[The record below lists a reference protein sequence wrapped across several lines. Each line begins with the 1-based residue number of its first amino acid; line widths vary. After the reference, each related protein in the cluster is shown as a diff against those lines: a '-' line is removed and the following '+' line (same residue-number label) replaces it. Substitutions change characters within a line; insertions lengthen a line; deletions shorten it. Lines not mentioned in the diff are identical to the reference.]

1 MDQNLDSKTQFLD
14 KINYF
19 YNRNKIKI
27 LFFLITILIL
37 IISLAIFN
45 QINERKNNL
54 ISEKYIKAN
63 VLLSANKIEDAK
75 NIYEEIILSKNNFYS
90 ILALN
95 TILEKELINDKNKI
109 MNYFEVLEKT
119 NLSSEQKD
127 LINFKK
133 ALYFFKTTDVK
144 SGEEL
149 LKKLIDKNSRLK
161 SLAQEIIVK

>member
-161 SLAQEIIVK
+161 SLAQEIIAK

>member
-1 MDQNLDSKTQFLD
+1 M
-14 KINYF
+14 I
-19 YNRNKIKI
+19 
-27 LFFLITILIL
+27 
-37 IISLAIFN
+37 
-45 QINERKNNL
+45 
-54 ISEKYIKAN
+54 
-63 VLLSANKIEDAK
+63 
-75 NIYEEIILSKNNFYS
+75 
-90 ILALN
+90 
-95 TILEKELINDKNKI
+95 KNKI

-133 ALYFFKTTDVK
+133 ALYFFKTADVK

>member
-1 MDQNLDSKTQFLD
+1 M
-14 KINYF
+14 
-19 YNRNKIKI
+19 
-27 LFFLITILIL
+27 
-37 IISLAIFN
+37 
-45 QINERKNNL
+45 
-54 ISEKYIKAN
+54 
-63 VLLSANKIEDAK
+63 
-75 NIYEEIILSKNNFYS
+75 
-90 ILALN
+90 ALN

-149 LKKLIDKNSRLK
+149 LKK
-161 SLAQEIIVK
+161 

>member
-1 MDQNLDSKTQFLD
+1 M
-14 KINYF
+14 
-19 YNRNKIKI
+19 
-27 LFFLITILIL
+27 
-37 IISLAIFN
+37 AIFN

-75 NIYEEIILSKNNFYS
+75 NIYEEIILSKNKFYS

-133 ALYFFKTTDVK
+133 PYIFKTTDVK